1 MPHRSSLRRSTGGL
15 KVDESPIPRMVIAG
29 VQGGSGKTSIALG
42 IVTALRERGRT
53 VQTFKVGP
61 DFNDCAYLAHASRRP
76 CRNLD
81 AWMLGGDGVRRSF
94 THGLEGA
101 DVAVVEGVMG
111 LFDSHGAGD
120 GSAHPY
126 PGSTAEVAELIGAPV
141 VLVLDVAGMGETAA
155 AIALGLR
162 QLAGNLDI
170 AGVILDN
177 VPGGDR
183 RQVVEDAIWERAK
196 LPVLGA
202 LPHLPSVHIPELRSG
217 LLPLGQNPH
226 VDVAIAA
233 LGQAVTR
240 HCDLDLI
247 ERVMAR
253 ARPISAPPPVTGTRH
268 AEPLRVGVAY
278 DDAFCF
284 YYAENLELLE
294 AQGAEIVTFSPLED
308 PVLPRDLDAVY
319 IGGGLSEI
327 HVPRL
332 SGNRSFI
339 ESVRRAHAQG
349 LPIYGECGGLL
360 YCARSARASDGSVH
374 EMCGLVPVDIVLEPG
389 AWRTGYRDLKL
400 ATDSLLG
407 SRGDRIRGHEFH
419 ITRLLSTGDTLS
431 HAYAMHDA
439 DGEPLGC
446 EGWASGNLLASFV
459 HVHFGQS
466 PAIAASLLER
476 AGRHREERRL
486 QTAQV

>member
-1 MPHRSSLRRSTGGL
+1 M
-15 KVDESPIPRMVIAG
+15 DQSPIPRMVIAG
-29 VQGGSGKTSIALG
+29 VHGGSGKTSIALG

-61 DFNDCAYLAHASRRP
+61 DFIDCAYLAHASRRP

-81 AWMLGGDGVRRSF
+81 AWMLGADGVRRSF
-94 THGLEGA
+94 VHGLEGA
-101 DVAVVEGVMG
+101 DVAIVEGVMG
-111 LFDSHGAGD
+111 LLDSHGAGD
-120 GSAHPY
+120 TNSSHDF

-141 VLVLDVAGMGETAA
+141 VLVLDVSAMGETAA

-162 QLAGNLDI
+162 QLASGLDI

-177 VPGGDR
+177 VPGGER
-183 RQVVEDAIWERAK
+183 RQVVEDAIWSKAK

-217 LLPLGQNPH
+217 LLPVAQNPH
-226 VDVAIAA
+226 VDTAIAA
-233 LGQAVTR
+233 LGAAVAR

-253 ARPISAPPPVTGTRH
+253 THVVNAPPVPRPSTR
-268 AEPLRVGVAY
+268 AEPLRIGVAY

-294 AQGAEIVTFSPLED
+294 AQGGEIVTFSPLED
-308 PVLPRDLDAVY
+308 TVLPRDLDAIYV
-319 IGGGLSEI
+319 GGGLSEMF
-327 HVPRL
+327 VPRL
-332 SGNRSFI
+332 AGNRSFL
-339 ESVRRAHAQG
+339 ESMRRAHSQG
-349 LPIYGECGGLL
+349 MPIYGECGGLV
-360 YCARSARASDGSVH
+360 YCARTARASDGSIH
-374 EMCGLVPVDIVLEPG
+374 EMCGLVPVDVVLEPG
-389 AWRTGYRDLKL
+389 SWNTGYRDLKL

-407 SRGDRIRGHEFH
+407 RQGQRLRGHEFH
-419 ITRLLSTGDTLS
+419 ITRLLTAGDSLS

-439 DGEPLGC
+439 GGEPLGC

-459 HVHFGQS
+459 HVHFGQN
-466 PAIAASLLER
+466 PAIVASLLDR
-476 AGRHREERRL
+476 AAQHREERRL
-486 QTAQV
+486 QLAQA